1 MFGKREF
8 VFRDYF
14 IKKIKVLLL
23 SARTEWHQDLAG
35 VTLTVAKTIHEFL
48 AKFYLTERV
57 TVMSP
62 FPPNSSN
69 TS

>member
-23 SARTEWHQDLAG
+23 SAGTEWHQDLAR
-35 VTLTVAKTIHEFL
+35 VTLTVVKTRHEL
-48 AKFYLTERV
+48 QTE
-57 TVMSP
+57 
-62 FPPNSSN
+62 FSSDMMGFRIVN
-69 TS
+69 NACLP

>member
-23 SARTEWHQDLAG
+23 PPGQKGIRTLQG
-35 VTLTVAKTIHEFL
+35 
-48 AKFYLTERV
+48 
-57 TVMSP
+57 
-62 FPPNSSN
+62 
-69 TS
+69 

>member
-23 SARTEWHQDLAG
+23 SAGTEWHQDLAG
-35 VTLTVAKTIHEFL
+35 VTLAVAKTRHEFQ
-48 AKFYLTERV
+48 TESKEQIDHMEKASR
-57 TVMSP
+57 S
-62 FPPNSSN
+62 F
-69 TS
+69 

>member
-14 IKKIKVLLL
+14 IKKNQGPAP
-23 SARTEWHQDLAG
+23 SAGTEWHQDLAG
-35 VTLTVAKTIHEFL
+35 VTLTVAKTRHEFL
-48 AKFYLTERV
+48 ARFYLIERV

-62 FPPNSSN
+62 FPPSSSS